1 MKGIRVEPK
10 YESHE
15 FQDADAFVVEI
26 GGVWYKIE
34 HTSSRAFD
42 PREEQDSDNVYKWT
56 SHGTEHHFD
65 IAVCEPP
72 HRELPEVVQQFLNRH
87 LETGCKEATL
97 LVLDEG
103 VVRRAGEKEGWQTK
117 E

>member
-1 MKGIRVEPK
+1 MKAIRVEPK

-26 GGVWYKIE
+26 NGVWYKIE
-34 HTSSRAFD
+34 HTSSPAFD

-56 SHGTEHHFD
+56 SHGIEHRFE
-65 IAVCEPP
+65 IAVCEPS
-72 HRELPEVVQQFLNRH
+72 HRELPAVIQQFLDRH
-87 LETGCKEATL
+87 LTTGCKEATL
-97 LVLDEG
+97 MVLDEG
-103 VVRRAGEKEGWQTK
+103 DVCRASEKEGWQTK